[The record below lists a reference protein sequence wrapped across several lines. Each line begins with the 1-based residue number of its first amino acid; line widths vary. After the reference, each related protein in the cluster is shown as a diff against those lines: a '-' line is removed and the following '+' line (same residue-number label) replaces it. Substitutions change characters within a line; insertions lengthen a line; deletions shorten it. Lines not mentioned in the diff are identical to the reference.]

1 MKIAV
6 IAHIR
11 HPIAEPFMGGMESH
25 CHQLVTALTRR
36 GHDVTLFAAR
46 GCSLPQAQSICDQP
60 YEQVLPWKQWHG
72 TRELADYQ
80 DAAFAQAWNAVRD
93 GQFDVVHNNALFPPL
108 IEWSAAEEIAMVTS
122 QHVPPFGAMRATVRQ
137 HSHCDWQRFTVTSYQ
152 QLGLWDGCNLSNFA
166 VVHNGI
172 DTDKWPVAKTRS
184 NRLVW
189 FGRITENKGLREAVQ
204 AARLSGIPMD
214 IIGMVEDETY
224 FADAVAPSLS
234 ENIRYL
240 GHMMG
245 HQLRECV
252 AGALAAVVTPL
263 WDEPFGLVA
272 AEAMSCG
279 VPVIAFD
286 RGAMR
291 EVLGDCGILVPGGD
305 IVALAEAM
313 ADATRL
319 DGQSCRQRIENH
331 FSVDRMLD
339 GYEDCY
345 RAVIE
350 RVRSGASSSRDS
362 SQSRTVAELA

>member
-36 GHDVTLFAAR
+36 GHDVTLFAAG
-46 GCSLPQAQSICDQP
+46 GCPLAQAQPICDKP
-60 YEQVLPWKQWHG
+60 YEQVLPWKDWHG
-72 TRELADYQ
+72 TRELGAYQ
-80 DAAFAQAWNAVRD
+80 NAAFLKAWNAVRD
-93 GQFDVVHNNALFPPL
+93 GRFDVVHNNALFPPL
-108 IEWSAAEEIAMVTS
+108 IEWAAADGIAMVTS
-122 QHVPPFGAMRATVRQ
+122 QHVPPFGAMRAAVRQ
-137 HSHCDWQRFTVTSYQ
+137 HSHCDWQRFTVTSHQ
-152 QLGLWDGCNLSNFA
+152 QLDLWEGCNLSNFA

-172 DTDKWPVAKTRS
+172 DTGNWPVAKTRG

-204 AARLSGIPMD
+204 AALLSGIPID
-214 IIGMVEDETY
+214 IIGTIEDETY
-224 FADAVAPSLS
+224 FADAVAPWLS
-234 ENIRYL
+234 ETIRYR
-240 GHMMG
+240 GHKMG
-245 HQLRECV
+245 SALRKCV

-305 IVALAEAM
+305 IVALAGAM
-313 ADATRL
+313 ADAARL
-319 DGQSCRQRIENH
+319 DGSKCRQRIETY

-339 GYEDCY
+339 GYEACY
-345 RAVIE
+345 RTVMASAC
-350 RVRSGASSSRDS
+350 SGASRSRAS